1 MDEKKQDVLFG
12 SLLIFM
18 PICLA
23 VCSLIHEFKISDV
36 IYLVGVAFIAIQ
48 YIMIYRKNHR

>member
-12 SLLIFM
+12 SLLILM

-23 VCSLIHEFKISDV
+23 VCSLIQEFKISDL
-36 IYLVGVAFIAIQ
+36 IYLVGVAFIAIE
-48 YIMIYRKNHR
+48 YIVIYRKNHR

>member
-23 VCSLIHEFKISDV
+23 VCGLFHDFQISDV
-36 IYLVGVAFIAIQ
+36 IYLVGVAFIAVQ
-48 YIMIYRKNHR
+48 YIIFYRKNNR